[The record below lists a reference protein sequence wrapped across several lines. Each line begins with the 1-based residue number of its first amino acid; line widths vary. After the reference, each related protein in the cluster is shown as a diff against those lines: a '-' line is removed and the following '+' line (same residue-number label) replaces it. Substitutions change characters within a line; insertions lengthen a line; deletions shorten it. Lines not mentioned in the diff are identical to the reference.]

1 MSIFSGIVVY
11 VLIWWMV
18 FFCSLPF
25 GIQNIDKPQDGSMPG
40 APIDPGLKKKA
51 IVATIISCVAW
62 VIIYFIITSDLISFR
77 SMAEKMAM

>member
-1 MSIFSGIVVY
+1 MSIFSGIVVF

-25 GIQNIDKPQDGSMPG
+25 GIQNIEKPTDGSMPG

-51 IVATIISCVAW
+51 IVATIISCVVW
-62 VIIYFIITSDLISFR
+62 VIIYLIITSDLISFR
-77 SMAEKMAM
+77 AIAEKMAM